1 MDIPCS
7 KWSSNKESTK
17 LNLGHWYITASN
29 IAYQY
34 GMSPSRPDV
43 FEPSL
48 EMVGSVEFD
57 PPPSPSETL
66 MAVATATT
74 KYENIRA
81 SRDAEQTYFQRKQEY
96 SDVKIGVFFIGYVE
110 WGSEGR

>member
-34 GMSPSRPDV
+34 GMSPLKPGV
-43 FEPSL
+43 LEPIP

-57 PPPSPSETL
+57 PPPSPPDIIL
-66 MAVATATT
+66 
-74 KYENIRA
+74 A
-81 SRDAEQTYFQRKQEY
+81 SGINSR
-96 SDVKIGVFFIGYVE
+96 GFFVSKHLDGEPKCIP
-110 WGSEGR
+110 

>member
-57 PPPSPSETL
+57 PPPSPPSFKFAPGL
-66 MAVATATT
+66 
-74 KYENIRA
+74 
-81 SRDAEQTYFQRKQEY
+81 SP
-96 SDVKIGVFFIGYVE
+96 GGFFIAKNLDGETRCIPLKPNSTIPHKVI
-110 WGSEGR
+110 R